1 MIRCKM
7 NKSLDAG
14 DTDPETRHVL
24 QEQQIF
30 SSELFTVATFVLT
43 AAEHR
48 DKKMKCLQGKIATKC
63 QSKSHVLKV
72 LKENFSKIKI
82 FAHGNTKC

>member
-1 MIRCKM
+1 M

-14 DTDPETRHVL
+14 DTDPETRHVV

-48 DKKMKCLQGKIATKC
+48 DKKMKCLQ
-63 QSKSHVLKV
+63 
-72 LKENFSKIKI
+72 
-82 FAHGNTKC
+82 